1 MTIETAQTPTFYASS
16 WTLNA
21 ANDERS
27 GTTWLLLKNFVE
39 GLHALRWLSN
49 PLTLQDM
56 SYNKPSQHVK
66 LDIKR
71 SKSKNQI

>member
-1 MTIETAQTPTFYASS
+1 M
-16 WTLNA
+16 LNVG
-21 ANDERS
+21 NDKQN

-39 GLHALRWLSN
+39 SLQTLRWLLN
-49 PLTLQDM
+49 LLTLQDM

-66 LDIKR
+66 LNIKC